1 MYIAAFDFY
10 SDQERLLIEELAA
23 LNKTQNIPIPGEVP
37 SFIPHV
43 TVVYGWTFWAF
54 LMPIFWFIQELQT

>member
-43 TVVYGWTFWAF
+43 TVVYGWTF
-54 LMPIFWFIQELQT
+54 